1 MGTGE
6 DLVKAPAK
14 PSIRQVLERVV
25 DEMVEKGI
33 LWPDAQ
39 AEFEKL
45 FIIRVIRECSG
56 SLSRAAERM
65 GVHRNTLT
73 KKLKE
78 YAIDKR
84 DCRG

>member
-6 DLVKAPAK
+6 DLIGAPAK
-14 PSIRQVLERVV
+14 PSIRRILEQIV

-45 FIIRVIRECSG
+45 FIIRVIRECNG

-73 KKLKE
+73 KKIKE
-78 YAIDKR
+78 YSIDKR
-84 DCRG
+84 DYRK